1 MNPRAASLLLGL
13 LASVGLLVLIATTG
27 KTPTMPGIPN
37 PPIPTSDDH
46 AVRNRIVAQ
55 ALSQLG
61 ATDPSPYWLDA
72 FGSVPSS
79 KLAWCGVFALWVLR
93 MVALTSRK
101 WVTGKGFLYVND
113 AGASTSKP
121 YLPIVKVPAIGDIA
135 YFDKP
140 YQHYALVEEV
150 DGDTVHLIAG
160 NTPNVGRQQTT
171 ISSGKAVFFS
181 VAPLLPSSTP
191 TNRAA

>member
-1 MNPRAASLLLGL
+1 MKPRAILGL
-13 LASVGLLVLIATTG
+13 LGALAAVGLLVSFTTTG
-27 KTPTMPGIPN
+27 ENPMPGIPN
-37 PPIPTSDDH
+37 PPIPTDEDFEI
-46 AVRNRIVAQ
+46 RNRIVAQ
-55 ALSQLG
+55 AASQIG
-61 ATDPSPYWLDA
+61 STDPSPYWLDA

-93 MVALTSRK
+93 MVGLTARK
-101 WVTGKGFLYVND
+101 WVAGKGFIFVDD
-113 AGASTSKP
+113 AGNAAAKP
-121 YLPIVKVPAIGDIA
+121 YLPIVKSPAMGDIA

-160 NTPNVGRQQTT
+160 NTPNVGRQKTT

-181 VAPLLPSSTP
+181 VAPLLPSSPP
-191 TNRAA
+191 TLRAA

>member
-1 MNPRAASLLLGL
+1 MTPRADSLLLGALASIGL
-13 LASVGLLVLIATTG
+13 LALLATTG
-27 KTPTMPGIPN
+27 KKPTMPGIPN
-37 PPIPTSDDH
+37 PPIPTSSDH
-46 AVRNRIVAQ
+46 EMRNRIVAQ

-93 MVALTSRK
+93 MVGLTTRK
-101 WVTGKGFLYVND
+101 WVTGKGFLYVDD
-113 AGASTSKP
+113 AGHSTAKP
-121 YLPIVKVPAIGDIA
+121 YLPIVKTPAMGDVA

-140 YQHYALVEEV
+140 FQHYALVEEV

-160 NTPNVGRQQTT
+160 NTPNVGRQTT
-171 ISSGKAVFFS
+171 TLSSGKAVFFS
-181 VAPLLPSSTP
+181 VAPLLPSTS
-191 TNRAA
+191 RAS